1 MLPQKSNANTAVDN
15 NSAAVSVGASI
26 RSLPSSDPSRRSVAI
41 DIAHSRRIT
50 AKPLPDGS
58 YQPFHVSTRGIETAL
73 SVDAYPDFTSAIEA
87 GSDLMDAGERRTA
100 EVSLL
105 RLEAALGRGV
115 YAPWP
120 RWREAT
126 EGERLEGMVT
136 PDGLAGPLPEG
147 FEAPPR
153 RQTGAS
159 AGAGTGAGSSPPPEN
174 GTILATIEAN
184 ENPSPMMILEWIIL
198 RVSDNTQV
206 GSTFGGLRPALVEIA
221 RLVDEPVLRPI

>member
-1 MLPQKSNANTAVDN
+1 MASN
-15 NSAAVSVGASI
+15 VSSF
-26 RSLPSSDPSRRSVAI
+26 RSLPSSDPSRRSAAL
-41 DIAHSRRIT
+41 DLAHSRRII
-50 AKPLPDGS
+50 AKPLPDGT
-58 YQPFHVSTRGIETAL
+58 YQPFHVSKRGIETAL
-73 SVDAYPDFTSAIEA
+73 SVDTYPDITSAIEA
-87 GSDLMDAGERRTA
+87 GSDLLDEGERRTA

-105 RLEAALGRGV
+105 RLESALGRGV

-126 EGERLEGMVT
+126 EEEKAESGAAAG
-136 PDGLAGPLPEG
+136 GLAGPLPEG
-147 FEAPPR
+147 FRAPPGGEVAR
-153 RQTGAS
+153 TRGQGV
-159 AGAGTGAGSSPPPEN
+159 GTGAGSSPPPEN

-206 GSTFGGLRPALVEIA
+206 GSTFGGLRPALIEIA